1 MSQLRSPSSRTVL
14 AFSSVVTAALFLA
27 SCGGEFHAGGSAG
40 KAGSPASAGRDSSG
54 SGGSG
59 ASGGGG
65 ISGTGGTGD
74 ATGGA
79 GDATK
84 HPAWRVREA
93 LCDWTRACCET
104 AGFFGVFDRCVA
116 QSSGDADQFRASI
129 AAGRLSIDDDA
140 LRSCADHIRS
150 SYLGCD
156 FLSSALDT
164 FATFSDC
171 VDGIAGHVPIGAACT
186 LSEDCIGAGT
196 GRVKCIDGFCVDGAP
211 NIPDGAACTLDDRC
225 DTNSYCD
232 GTCRPKKPVGA
243 SCTSGHECAPLHC
256 NQVTGT
262 CATLPDR
269 AECHP

>member
-1 MSQLRSPSSRTVL
+1 MSQLRSPASRTVL

-186 LSEDCIGAGT
+186 L
-196 GRVKCIDGFCVDGAP
+196 
-211 NIPDGAACTLDDRC
+211 DDRC